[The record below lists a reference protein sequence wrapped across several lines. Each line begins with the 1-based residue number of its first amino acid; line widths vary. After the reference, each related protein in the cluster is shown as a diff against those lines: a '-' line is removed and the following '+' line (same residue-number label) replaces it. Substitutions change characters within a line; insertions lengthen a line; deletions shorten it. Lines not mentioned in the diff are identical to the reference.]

1 MTFQFSEPPMTSR
14 PPPAPSLIVV
24 VDNPCDRLAI
34 RRSFKRSAFR
44 FASTLEEA
52 EALARATKA
61 REFYVY

>member
-1 MTFQFSEPPMTSR
+1 MAFPFSEPPVTKR
-14 PPPAPSLIVV
+14 PPLVPALIVV

-34 RRSFKRSAFR
+34 RRSFKRSLFR

-61 REFYVY
+61 LEFYVY